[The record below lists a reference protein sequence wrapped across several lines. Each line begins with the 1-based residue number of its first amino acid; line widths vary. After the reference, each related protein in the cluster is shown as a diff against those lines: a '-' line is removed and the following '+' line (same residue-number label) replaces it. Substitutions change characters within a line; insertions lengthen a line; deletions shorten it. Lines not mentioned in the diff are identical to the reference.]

1 MGESLLRSC
10 DSKLL
15 KAERFVKEFEGLE
28 GKLKFDC
35 NRLGRPLEYGRSG
48 DQKAISNDNEAYKD
62 KCSRARRWWSH
73 GSTIALLRDCR
84 VHAACEV
91 KAGIHALRMRL
102 RTRRPGK
109 EISMKK
115 AVAMVVAIC
124 AVCVALPSRAQ
135 VKMTRDQILFYTS
148 EWKGD
153 RFPDGRPKLPDA
165 LLKRAVDMTI
175 EDVWEYLR
183 AHGYRNQYEGGWQA
197 LHMDK
202 PFAGRALTAQYM
214 PTRPDMQKAITA
226 EGKAEGRVSGT
237 NSWPINELQIGDVY
251 VADGFGKV
259 IEGTLIGSNLGNAV
273 AAHTHTGFV
282 FDAGIRDQEENREI
296 PDFNGFYRG
305 YDPSAWADMELT
317 GINVPVRIGRAVVL
331 PGDLVLAKPEGV
343 LFVPAILAEDAISTA
358 EFTALTDDYNFELNR
373 EGKNGAQ
380 FEGGWTPAK
389 YDAFAKWIDAH
400 PDKLKMPRSEFD
412 ALLAKAKQPR
422 P

>member
-1 MGESLLRSC
+1 
-10 DSKLL
+10 
-15 KAERFVKEFEGLE
+15 
-28 GKLKFDC
+28 
-35 NRLGRPLEYGRSG
+35 
-48 DQKAISNDNEAYKD
+48 
-62 KCSRARRWWSH
+62 
-73 GSTIALLRDCR
+73 
-84 VHAACEV
+84 
-91 KAGIHALRMRL
+91 
-102 RTRRPGK
+102 
-109 EISMKK
+109 MKK
-115 AVAMVVAIC
+115 AIGMAAAIC
-124 AVCVALPSRAQ
+124 ALLVAMPARAQ
-135 VKMTRDQILFYTS
+135 VKMTHDQILFYTS

-165 LLKRAVDMTI
+165 LLKRALDMTI

-183 AHGYRNQYEGGWQA
+183 DHGYRNQFEGGWQA
-197 LHMDK
+197 LHIDK

-214 PTRPDMQKAITA
+214 PTRPDMQRAIVA

-251 VADGFGKV
+251 VADGFGKI

-317 GINVPVRIGRAVVL
+317 GINVPVRIGRAIVL

-343 LFVPAILAEDAISTA
+343 LFIPAILAEDAISAA

-389 YDAFAKWIDAH
+389 YDAFAQWIDAH

-412 ALLAKAKQPR
+412 ALLAKARQPKPER
-422 P
+422 RNPAAPEQ